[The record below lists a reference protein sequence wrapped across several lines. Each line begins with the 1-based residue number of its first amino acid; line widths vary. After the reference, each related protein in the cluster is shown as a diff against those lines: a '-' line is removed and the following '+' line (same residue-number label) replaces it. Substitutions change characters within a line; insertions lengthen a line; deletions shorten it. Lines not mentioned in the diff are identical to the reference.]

1 VSSAFELATA
11 AQLLEKRRQA
21 AAAGGRRPLVTHVAA
36 LDALQGGGLHR
47 GSLIELHGSRS
58 SGRLSI
64 ALAALTAATAAGEAA
79 ALIDCGD
86 HLDPQAAQ
94 ACGVELARLLWLRPR
109 RLKDALSCAEMALAA
124 GLALVALDLGERP
137 ARGSPFA
144 AWLRL
149 ARAAKAQ
156 NAVLLLLAPR
166 PTAGTAADVVVRAL
180 RARPVWNAEGS
191 GQTPLL
197 AGLDARLVVE
207 RHRGPAGAGGAVALP
222 LRER

>member
-1 VSSAFELATA
+1 MSSAFELATA
-11 AQLLEKRRQA
+11 AQLLERRRQA
-21 AAAGGRRPLVTHVAA
+21 EAAGSRHPLRTNVAA

-64 ALAALTAATAAGEAA
+64 ALTALAAATAAGEAA

-86 HLDPQAAQ
+86 HLDPQTAESA
-94 ACGVELARLLWLRPR
+94 GVALARLLWLRPR

-124 GLALVALDLGERP
+124 GFALVVLDLGERP
-137 ARGSPFA
+137 ASGAPPA

-149 ARAAKAQ
+149 SRAAKAQ

-166 PTAGTAADVVVRAL
+166 ATTGTAADVVVRAG
-180 RARPVWNAEGS
+180 RARAVWSADRP

-197 AGLDARLVVE
+197 AGLDARLIVE
-207 RHRGPAGAGGAVALP
+207 RRRGQGGGGGAVALP
-222 LRER
+222 VRER

>member
-1 VSSAFELATA
+1 MSVEGCVDEL
-11 AQLLEKRRQA
+11 E
-21 AAAGGRRPLVTHVAA
+21 AAAGAAAGATTAA
-36 LDALQGGGLHR
+36 LP
-47 GSLIELHGSRS
+47 SVFPSRKPRIAPS
-58 SGRLSI
+58 SSPTTPIR
-64 ALAALTAATAAGEAA
+64 TATAHVVYSLSPPPEE
-79 ALIDCGD
+79 DVT
-86 HLDPQAAQ
+86 
-94 ACGVELARLLWLRPR
+94 GVG
-109 RLKDALSCAEMALAA
+109 ALAA

-137 ARGSPFA
+137 ARGAPFA